1 MASFF
6 LAFLAFWSWLG
17 APNRKLRTP
26 AAGPRRP
33 GEPFAGPVPW
43 YEEGHAPGRLAAAAR
58 RPASTAPTGVG
69 GHGYAARGT
78 QSPGGETYADGMDAN
93 AARSLAAT
101 FVTDTTSPPPPRH
114 RRLRRGRFDLVEVA
128 DVITAFICFLVANSW
143 LTDHQHARHGGV
155 AASAGVLILIAF
167 VTSAPLVL
175 RSRFPLTAWAA
186 SALSIVGTDVVLP
199 PHSLSSSAYLPTSA
213 LVYELCLYAVTVRCK
228 PRVTIAATFVTVLGA
243 AVIDWRSFA
252 GAFFLTV
259 IPLLLGAVVR
269 TWRSGQRRLAEQ
281 ERRHSGERA
290 LFEERQRIARELH
303 DVVAHHMSV
312 IAIQAEAAP
321 YKTAAPPP
329 ELVECFGE
337 IRASALTGLT
347 ELRRVLGVLRT
358 DRPDTA
364 PQPGLADLE
373 ALLGSAR
380 GGGLSVTAATSGN
393 PVPLP
398 DGVDLSAYRIVQE
411 ALSNA
416 MRHAPGS
423 HVTVRVSYGGD
434 QLGLDV
440 RNDAR
445 PRAAGPAPTGLS
457 GDRGGHGIIGMR
469 ERAAML
475 GGSLHTG
482 PTEDGGFGV
491 TAVLPVS
498 ADRPKDD
505 A

>member
-1 MASFF
+1 
-6 LAFLAFWSWLG
+6 
-17 APNRKLRTP
+17 
-26 AAGPRRP
+26 
-33 GEPFAGPVPW
+33 
-43 YEEGHAPGRLAAAAR
+43 
-58 RPASTAPTGVG
+58 
-69 GHGYAARGT
+69 
-78 QSPGGETYADGMDAN
+78 MDAT
-93 AARSLAAT
+93 AVRRIATT
-101 FVTDTTSPPPPRH
+101 FVTDTTSPPPPRY
-114 RRLRRGRFDLVEVA
+114 RLLRRGRWDLVEVA
-128 DVITAFICFLVANSW
+128 DLITALICFGTANSW
-143 LTDHQHARHGGV
+143 LSDHYAKGHV
-155 AASAGVLILIAF
+155 AVSPGSLILAAF

-186 SALSIVGTDVVLP
+186 SGLAIVGADVLLP
-199 PHSLSSSAYLPTSA
+199 PYPPPSSGYIPSSVV
-213 LVYELCLYAVTVRCK
+213 VYGLCLYAVTVRCK
-228 PRVTIAATFVTVLGA
+228 PRITVAVAVATVFGAAAIDGRTAVGATF
-243 AVIDWRSFA
+243 
-252 GAFFLTV
+252 LTA
-259 IPLLLGAVVR
+259 IPLLAGVVVR
-269 TWRSGQRRLAEQ
+269 TWRGGQLRLAEQ

-364 PQPGLADLE
+364 PAPGLADLG
-373 ALLGSAR
+373 ALLDSAR
-380 GGGLSVTAATSGN
+380 AGGVSVTATTSGS
-393 PVPLP
+393 PVTLP
-398 DGVDLSAYRIVQE
+398 DGVNLSAYRIVQE

-423 HVTVRVSYGGD
+423 HVAVQVSYGD
-434 QLGLDV
+434 DELGLDI

-445 PRAAGPAPTGLS
+445 PQAAGPVSAGVS

-469 ERAAML
+469 ERTAML
-475 GGSLHTG
+475 GGSLDTG
-482 PTEDGGFGV
+482 PTDDGGFHV
-491 TAVLPVS
+491 SAILPIS
-498 ADRPKDD
+498 ADRHEDN